1 MKESDIYAFE
11 KIVSDKYVENDKK
24 IRIIK
29 ECMESGVDINY
40 NNAIVLLSAIKA
52 NNYEMVSFLIDLG
65 IDIRANNDSALICAC
80 YETYDDDN
88 GRNYCRKSHNIF
100 NENKF
105 KIINLLLSL
114 GADVC
119 AQNNAPMSNYIKS
132 FGDITINVIKLLV
145 EYGADPF
152 CHDNL
157 LLNEVCDKTNLLI
170 FEYLISI
177 GANCANIKSYRI
189 RSIFTNHGTIKF
201 VKILL
206 DNGIGPNTIIDDRS
220 LLEWSMCYK
229 LESNCKLL
237 LEYGADINLCHNII
251 NVNRSFFHDFISCTS
266 RNKMKPICSLFLEY
280 GIDIEEK
287 IKIYH
292 EVQ

>member
-11 KIVSDKYVENDKK
+11 KIVSDKYAPNDKK

-29 ECMESGVDINY
+29 ECIESGIDINY
-40 NNAIVLLSAIKA
+40 NNSVVLISAIKS
-52 NNYEMVSFLIDLG
+52 NNYEMVNFLIDCG

-80 YETYDDDN
+80 YEIYDDKN
-88 GRNYCRKSHNIF
+88 GRNYCRSAHTIYY
-100 NENKF
+100 ENKF

-114 GADVC
+114 GADAS
-119 AQNNAPMSNYIKS
+119 AQNNAPMSNYIES

-145 EYGADPF
+145 EHEADPF
-152 CHDNL
+152 CRNNL
-157 LLNEVCDKTNLLI
+157 LLNEVCDNTNLLI

-177 GANCANIKSYRI
+177 GANCANIKSSII
-189 RSIFTNHGTIKF
+189 RRIFTGINTIKF

-206 DNGIGPNTIIDDRS
+206 DNGIDTNTIIDDRS

-229 LESNCKLL
+229 VESNCKLL

-251 NVNRSFFHDFISCTS
+251 NVNRSFFS
-266 RNKMKPICSLFLEY
+266 RFYFMYKS
-280 GIDIEEK
+280 
-287 IKIYH
+287 
-292 EVQ
+292 